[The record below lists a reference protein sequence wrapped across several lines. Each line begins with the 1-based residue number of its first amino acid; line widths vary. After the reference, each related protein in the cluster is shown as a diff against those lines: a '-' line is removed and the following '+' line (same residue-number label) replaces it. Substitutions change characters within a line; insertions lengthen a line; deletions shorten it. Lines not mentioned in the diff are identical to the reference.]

1 MASWRETAADS
12 RGTVRFETMWFA
24 HLPAVEALVS
34 QAVTDRFSV
43 RAGVTAVPLIHVHP
57 VVLMSYTF

>member
-1 MASWRETAADS
+1 MRSETAS
-12 RGTVRFETMWFA
+12 SGY
-24 HLPAVEALVS
+24 LPAVEALIS

-57 VVLMSYTF
+57 VVLIAYAF